1 MIDEYSYILENLV
14 TVFTGIMVHVGIY
27 VCVMKHFVVVRKIV
41 CIHQIEIICDKPAL
55 VMIQC
60 RKYTLIKR
68 IFFSFIVFYRIYL
81 YFGWLVLH

>member
-55 VMIQC
+55 VLNDT
-60 RKYTLIKR
+60 KYTLK
-68 IFFSFIVFYRIYL
+68 IFFLHSLCSIEYYFILV
-81 YFGWLVLH
+81 GWYYTR

>member
-14 TVFTGIMVHVGIY
+14 TVFIMVHVGIY

-55 VMIQC
+55 VLNDTVLEI
-60 RKYTLIKR
+60 YTKD
-68 IFFSFIVFYRIYL
+68 FFFHSLCSIEYYFILV
-81 YFGWLVLH
+81 GWYYTR

>member
-41 CIHQIEIICDKPAL
+41 YIHQIEIICDKPAL
-55 VMIQC
+55 VLND
-60 RKYTLIKR
+60 T
-68 IFFSFIVFYRIYL
+68 V
-81 YFGWLVLH
+81 

>member
-41 CIHQIEIICDKPAL
+41 CIHQIELICDKPAL
-55 VMIQC
+55 VLND
-60 RKYTLIKR
+60 T
-68 IFFSFIVFYRIYL
+68 V
-81 YFGWLVLH
+81 